1 MCSRRLGRLTNPRG
15 SRGGRYRVAH
25 DLLYGGVLQSTRA
38 LLHKALV
45 ADVHGNV
52 NAYANVAAAPSAD
65 AARALEGQGGVTG
78 RGWKADLAE
87 GLERRGLLPIREE
100 GLWSSAAPGGAA
112 AAWGAGGASVNTCQ
126 HINPYRLPPCYRH
139 ATRRRHR
146 LARPRRLATPRLER
160 RRLATPRVGTR
171 CGLAGLVGSGR
182 RRRDRS
188 PWRGRRSNG
197 GGRSGP
203 RPPGGRRGGGVGG
216 VAQTARRAR
225 EPGLVVVGVAPV
237 RAPPAAPCVRV

>member
-1 MCSRRLGRLTNPRG
+1 MCSRRLGRLTRPRG

-52 NAYANVAAAPSAD
+52 NACANVAAAPSAD

-78 RGWKADLAE
+78 RGWKADLAQ

-112 AAWGAGGASVNTCQ
+112 AGWGAWRGEGWQRQEWGRDAGWQGWSAAAADGGAAA
-126 HINPYRLPPCYRH
+126 PG
-139 ATRRRHR
+139 AAD
-146 LARPRRLATPRLER
+146 ARMEGGEEA
-160 RRLATPRVGTR
+160 
-171 CGLAGLVGSGR
+171 
-182 RRRDRS
+182 RDRQADDEAAA
-188 PWRGRRSNG
+188 WAAWHRQRD
-197 GGRSGP
+197 
-203 RPPGGRRGGGVGG
+203 
-216 VAQTARRAR
+216 AR
-225 EPGLVVVGVAPV
+225 ESQGWSSSGW
-237 RAPPAAPCVRV
+237 RQ